1 MPVNVVKGDA
11 APLWST
17 CVARFLSDART
28 SPGTTRH
35 PAHVWLTQRSQRDL
49 LLESA
54 AASGHPGWFAP
65 PLSFLSELPKRFH
78 AGAAPIDLLTRRQLI
93 SAIASEQARRT
104 GIGAAGGAAI
114 VRGHML
120 DAVFSELLP
129 EGVTPD
135 RFAALLAHA
144 EADEFAERRNAW
156 VLAVYRE
163 YLGRLGERGM
173 YDPRAIHAIIADAIR
188 AGSLRDAIGGAERL
202 HVYGLY
208 SARTRG
214 ALLQALSAQQEVD
227 VSVYVPMEAVEF
239 NELGPIEELARPERA
254 PIIVQ
259 PAPDAVRELQWVAAR
274 VKELVLAGAEPHQV
288 AVIART
294 GREDTRAACRHLESA
309 GIPCTARIRRRLAEI
324 PVLSLVLELF
334 RGAGEGWTYRPL
346 RAVIASSYTR
356 LRIDVRLLDDIAARA
371 RPGTLEAWE
380 QALAELQVTVEG
392 GTDGAGDDEAAVQ
405 ARRSRS
411 ERIARH
417 TGWFRELRALLDP
430 LSGTRSERAWVEL
443 TRDLLARDPL
453 EIQRSLSRVPHERY
467 DVVRFD
473 QRGFR
478 RFETLLTE
486 WNAVADDTRAMSGAE
501 WYRLLRRMLDGQE
514 LVLSTP
520 AQKGVQ
526 VLEAQD
532 AALVPFRHTFV
543 IHMNDGVFPARS
555 TDGGIFSEEERS
567 ALIAAG
573 LPLEDRSLALQ
584 REHALW
590 RAITTSGTVSASYRT
605 TDPRGT
611 PLLPSLMLPEHDA
624 ATELPRSLDLPGE
637 PITRDQTRQAAVQAL
652 LDGSNDVS
660 TPEPDV
666 IRRAV
671 LHAHAEQSRGV
682 PDRTA
687 PRPATMW
694 NGVIRDPA
702 VLEQLRSRYGPEH
715 VWSASQLQTYTRCP
729 FFFLIDRVLRLRTL
743 EEAEES
749 TSPLEF
755 GGIAHDI
762 LERFYAASL
771 DNMPVA
777 LSADVAARLD
787 EAIAAVIAEREAGG
801 NWLGIAALWG
811 VSREGIAT
819 VIRSY
824 VAWEL
829 DHMNQHGELPWRCEY
844 VLQDD
849 AGQPVVI
856 TGRDIRGRSVQ
867 LRLTGR
873 VDRIDRDRR
882 GRYQVL
888 DYKTSKVP
896 ATKSYRDG
904 VLLQAP
910 LYSEALRQAGIDV
923 AGARYRALKKPGNP
937 KNGASIT
944 VGKDPYDAALAY
956 AFSVPARVHE
966 GLFEAV
972 MAASSEWASWD
983 PDLSVCRTLA
993 TLEEGCRFDD

>member
-1 MPVNVVKGDA
+1 MPVTVVKGDA
-11 APLWST
+11 APLWSA
-17 CVARFLSDART
+17 CIARFSADGRT

-35 PAHVWLTQRSQRDL
+35 TAHIWLTQRSQRDL

-93 SAIASEQARRT
+93 SAIATQQARRA
-104 GIGAAGGAAI
+104 GIGAGGSTAI

-135 RFAALLAHA
+135 RLAELLSHAA
-144 EADEFAERRNAW
+144 ADEFAERRNAW
-156 VLAVYRE
+156 VLGVYRE
-163 YLGRLGERGM
+163 YLDRLRERGM

-188 AGSLRDAIGGAERL
+188 AGGLRDAIGGAERL

-214 ALLQALSAQQEVD
+214 TLLHALSAQQEVD

-239 NELGPIEELARPERA
+239 DELGPIEELERA
-254 PIIVQ
+254 GRPAILVQ

-274 VKELVLAGAEPHQV
+274 VKELLLAGEEPHQV

-309 GIPCTARIRRRLAEI
+309 GVPCTARIRRRLAEI

-346 RAVIASSYTR
+346 RTVIGSSYTR
-356 LRIDVRLLDDIAARA
+356 ARIDVRLLDDIAGRA
-371 RPGTLEAWE
+371 RPATLAAWE
-380 QALAELQVTVEG
+380 QALEELRV
-392 GTDGAGDDEAAVQ
+392 GAGDVEDDDEDEAAAEVRR
-405 ARRSRS
+405 RRSD
-411 ERIARH
+411 RIARH
-417 TGWFRELRALLDP
+417 AAWFRELRALLEP
-430 LSGTRSERAWVEL
+430 LSGTRTERAWVEL
-443 TRDLLARDPL
+443 TRGLLTRDEL

-486 WNAVADDTRAMSGAE
+486 WHAVADDAAAMSGAE
-501 WYRLLRRMLDGQE
+501 WYGLLRRMLEGQE

-543 IHMNDGVFPARS
+543 IHMNDGVFPARA

-573 LPLEDRSLALQ
+573 LPLENRSLALQ

-611 PLLPSLMLPEHDA
+611 PLLPSLMLPEHDV
-624 ATELPRSLDLPGE
+624 ATELPRSLDLLGE

-652 LDGSNDVS
+652 LDSSGDVR
-660 TPEPDV
+660 TPERDV

-682 PDRTA
+682 PDRTV
-687 PRPATMW
+687 PRQATMW
-694 NGVIRDPA
+694 NGVIRDPV
-702 VLEQLRSRYGPEH
+702 VLDLLRGRYGPEH
-715 VWSASQLQTYTRCP
+715 IWSASQLQTYTRCP
-729 FFFLIDRVLRLRTL
+729 FFFLIDRVLRLRPL
-743 EEAEES
+743 DEAEES

-762 LERFYAASL
+762 LERFYATSL
-771 DNMPVA
+771 DNMPVT

-787 EAIAAVIAEREAGG
+787 DAIAAVVAEREAAG

-811 VSREGIAT
+811 VTREGIAA
-819 VIRSY
+819 VIRNY

-829 DHMNQHGELPWRCEY
+829 DHMNQQGEQPWRCEY
-844 VLQDD
+844 VLQDA

-856 TGRDIRGRSVQ
+856 TGRDVRGRSVQ

-873 VDRIDRDRR
+873 VDRIDRDRK

-888 DYKTSKVP
+888 DYKTSSIP
-896 ATKSYRDG
+896 AAKSYRDG

-910 LYSEALRQAGIDV
+910 LYSEALRQTAGIDV
-923 AGARYRALKKPGNP
+923 AGARYRALKKPGSP

-944 VGKDPYDAALAY
+944 VGKDPYEAALTY

-972 MAASSEWASWD
+972 MAASSAWASWD